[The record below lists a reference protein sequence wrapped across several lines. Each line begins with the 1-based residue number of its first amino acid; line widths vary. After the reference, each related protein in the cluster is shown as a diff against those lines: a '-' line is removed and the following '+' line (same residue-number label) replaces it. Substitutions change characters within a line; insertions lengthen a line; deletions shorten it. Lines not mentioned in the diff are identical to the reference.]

1 MVIMIMVKQ
10 LHAKQSLLIV
20 LDFFSS
26 SLLSLADNLPQ
37 GLLLPPFIRGK
48 LETRKLDCG
57 EKI

>member
-1 MVIMIMVKQ
+1 MVKQ

-20 LDFFSS
+20 LDFLSS

-48 LETRKLDCG
+48 LETRKIDCG